1 VQVRAT
7 KDRSGTYSYL
17 PTGLCRPACLIV
29 AERSGTFVV
38 LEAFSSPA
46 QTWLSKIPYQARN
59 RTGQTTRPMGPVG
72 GGGGGGGLGGGRWG
86 GRRAGGGV
94 SSTSAPVLSGP
105 GRCDL
110 NFRPARLVLFCGWRA
125 GSGAA
130 KVREFGF
137 WYRLYGHYRRILRLW
152 GTISEMKPP
161 YSPLDHVINGR
172 LVPTQSVSVSEANLL
187 RQKRKGAVAGKRS
200 SSS

>member
-1 VQVRAT
+1 MQVRAT

-59 RTGQTTRPMGPVG
+59 RTGPTTRPMGPVG
-72 GGGGGGGLGGGRWG
+72 GGGLGEAWG
-86 GRRAGGGV
+86 AVAGAGGARV
-94 SSTSAPVLSGP
+94 AAYLPLRRRSSLGLV
-105 GRCDL
+105 DL